1 MSTSESEV
9 NNSQQNTEEGGN
21 VINPENFVSNR
32 KFKNPTTI
40 EEMNEMRAQI
50 KQDHALKKRDKEEYK
65 KKVQIES
72 QGRVY
77 QPPQDLKQF
86 KILQPKNSQDTILSE
101 LQTSQNDTST
111 KDISEQVFVGENS

>member
-1 MSTSESEV
+1 MSTAESEV

-40 EEMNEMRAQI
+40 DEMNEMRAQI
-50 KQDHALKKRDKEEYK
+50 KQDQALKKRVKEEYK

-72 QGRVY
+72 QGRIY
-77 QPPQDLKQF
+77 QPPPRPKTIQDFTAQKLTRYYTLRTTN
-86 KILQPKNSQDTILSE
+86 IPKRY
-101 LQTSQNDTST
+101 
-111 KDISEQVFVGENS
+111 FY